1 MMNGSE
7 MGFECFFLDFNSMSK
22 KAPPYNHPRLAGDA
36 SLGLSPIHQTHQ
48 KRIQDEPATS
58 SPMTSLLENNFQVSF
73 MASYIHLYNLSVGP
87 SDQKFRGAIKI
98 CRSS

>member
-1 MMNGSE
+1 
-7 MGFECFFLDFNSMSK
+7 MSK

-58 SPMTSLLENNFQVSF
+58 SPMTSLLENNFQVNFHRPLLSLLH
-73 MASYIHLYNLSVGP
+73 SNRKILGTTIIYRKVLYGV
-87 SDQKFRGAIKI
+87 F
-98 CRSS
+98 

>member
-1 MMNGSE
+1 MN
-7 MGFECFFLDFNSMSK
+7 K

-73 MASYIHLYNLSVGP
+73 MG
-87 SDQKFRGAIKI
+87 F
-98 CRSS
+98 

>member
-1 MMNGSE
+1 
-7 MGFECFFLDFNSMSK
+7 MSK

-58 SPMTSLLENNFQVSF
+58 SPMTSLLENNFQVNFNGSLRVVPS
-73 MASYIHLYNLSVGP
+73 ARKILRTIIIHRKFLYGVS
-87 SDQKFRGAIKI
+87 
-98 CRSS
+98 

>member
-1 MMNGSE
+1 MMNGPK
-7 MGFECFFLDFNSMSK
+7 MGFFIFFFLDFNSMNK

-73 MASYIHLYNLSVGP
+73 MGFQELSH
-87 SDQKFRGAIKI
+87 QN
-98 CRSS
+98 